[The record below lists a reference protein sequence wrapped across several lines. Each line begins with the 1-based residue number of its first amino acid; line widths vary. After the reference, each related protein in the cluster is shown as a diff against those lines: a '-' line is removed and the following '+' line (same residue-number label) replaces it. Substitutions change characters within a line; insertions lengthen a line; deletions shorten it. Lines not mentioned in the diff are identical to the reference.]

1 MQIGKMPENALK
13 RSVLRQILTKREE
26 VLHDAGIGE
35 DCSVFCFG
43 EGAKI
48 AACMQEAMVTADRET
63 TYGTGKDAVTIGK
76 AIHFFGD
83 KSAADGESASES
95 WDKTV
100 AGKTVRELGGKAA
113 DAGEMGCGL
122 GGKEAGAGESACT
135 LDDKMAALGGIVPG
149 FETGERFLTMGDLI
163 QKCANNLAA
172 GGAWPVAA
180 TITLLLPVHTEE
192 PQVRALM
199 AAAEEKCSE
208 LSMEIAGGQTRI
220 TGGVL
225 QPMAVV
231 TAYGRV
237 LRGNGCSVKDAR
249 PGQDIVLSKWIGLQ
263 GTALTAR
270 RHYGKLRERYPA
282 YLVEEAMD
290 FGRYLSVLPEA
301 KIALEQGVCAM
312 HDASEGGIFGA
323 LWELAEGAGTG
334 LTIDLRKLPLRQETV
349 EVCECCG
356 VNPYELL
363 SGGCLIM
370 ATWDGPGLRQALEKA
385 QIPAALVGKV
395 TDSHDR
401 LLLNGEETRYL
412 DRPRTDSIY
421 GAML

>member
-1 MQIGKMPENALK
+1 MHIGKLPENALK
-13 RSVLRQILTKREE
+13 RSVLRQIRTKREE
-26 VLHDAGIGE
+26 VLHGAGVGE
-35 DCSVFCFG
+35 DCAIFSFG
-43 EGAKI
+43 EKVGM
-48 AACMQEAMVTADRET
+48 AACMQEAMVAADRET
-63 TYGTGKDAVTIGK
+63 AYGS
-76 AIHFFGD
+76 GD
-83 KSAADGESASES
+83 KASAPG
-95 WDKTV
+95 
-100 AGKTVRELGGKAA
+100 
-113 DAGEMGCGL
+113 
-122 GGKEAGAGESACT
+122 GAG
-135 LDDKMAALGGIVPG
+135 PG
-149 FETGERFLTMGDLI
+149 FEAGERFLTMGDLI

-172 GGAWPVAA
+172 GGARPVAA

-192 PQVRALM
+192 PRVRALM
-199 AAAEEKCSE
+199 AAAEEKCAE

-220 TGGVL
+220 SAGVL

-231 TAYGRV
+231 TAYGKV
-237 LRGNGCSVKDAR
+237 LQENGCSIKAAR

-290 FGRYLSVLPEA
+290 FDRYLSVLPEA
-301 KIALEQGVCAM
+301 EIALKHGVCAM
-312 HDASEGGIFGA
+312 HDASEGGILGA

-334 LTIDLRKLPLRQETV
+334 LTVDMRKLPLRQETV

-370 ATWDGPGLRQALEKA
+370 ATWDGPGLQHALERA

-421 GAML
+421 AAML